1 MDEFLEYSWLIP
13 VIPFLGASLL
23 GILLV
28 SFDRTMNRLSK
39 PVFAISLG
47 STSLSA
53 LLSYFLL
60 FYEFNHQNNPYVF
73 DLDQILSVIPIH
85 ITFFADIFSAAGL
98 SISSTVILLLMY
110 VIHKQN
116 YRKKG
121 YVRNFVLTG
130 FATSFLFAFVL
141 TYPISSIFN

>member
-1 MDEFLEYSWLIP
+1 MHMDEFLEYSWLIP
-13 VIPFLGASLL
+13 VIPFLVASLL

-60 FYEFNHQNNPYVF
+60 FYEFNHQNIPYVF
-73 DLDQILSVIPIH
+73 DLDHTLCDVRKIAEENNRWGYEQAEPYFERIKQVNELYNTGNQIIIDSN
-85 ITFFADIFSAAGL
+85 SG
-98 SISSTVILLLMY
+98 
-110 VIHKQN
+110 
-116 YRKKG
+116 
-121 YVRNFVLTG
+121 
-130 FATSFLFAFVL
+130 
-141 TYPISSIFN
+141 